1 MRSRR
6 VQLAVGVLVA
16 ALWMAP
22 TAFADATITSAG
34 PLTSV
39 SITSDLNCSVNHTG
53 DTAGEFFGDTACGT
67 FVRSGGNDYG
77 PADVPAGNAG
87 SPAYTPVSQTPVTG
101 SGTAGDPYK
110 IVTVVDLGTSNLR
123 LTETDTY
130 VVGSESYQTDVSIHN
145 SGGSSVDA
153 IIYRAADC
161 YLQDSDSGFGSVDA
175 ATGAVACVN
184 SVPDGAGGT
193 MPGTRIEQWY
203 PLSPGSSYYESD
215 FSAVW
220 AATVSG
226 SAFPNTC
233 DCATD
238 QDNGA
243 GLSWSVTIPAG
254 QSVTR
259 SNLITFSPL
268 GHQPLATTKAADSGS
283 VGQGGS
289 DGYTITIS
297 NPNTSSVSLDT
308 ITDTLPAGFS
318 YTNGSSTGATTS
330 NPSINAQTLT
340 WSGPINVPAASG
352 GAAGTVSLHFNV
364 TASTTAGDYFNNAG
378 GSATGFTVVP
388 TGDTAK
394 VTVTAPPETLT
405 VSKGGAGAGTVTSS
419 PAGISCGATCTHD
432 FAGGTM
438 VTLTPTPDSGS
449 AFTGWSGD
457 CTGTGG
463 CTVTMDQ
470 ARAVTANFGVARTLT
485 VSKSGNGSGGVTSSP
500 AGISCGAT
508 CSHDFADGTMV
519 TLTPAATTGS
529 TFAGWSGDCTGTGG
543 CTVTMSQAR
552 SVTATFNLV
561 PEQLTVSKSGSG
573 TGTVTSSPAWI
584 TCGATCSHSY
594 DFGTMVTLTPAADSG
609 SLFTGWTGACS
620 GTGGCT
626 VTMDQAR
633 SVTASFA
640 LNRTLSV
647 TRSGSGSGSVSS
659 SPAGISCGGT
669 CTGNFADGTVVTLT
683 PTPAT
688 GSAFAGWSG
697 DCTGTGACVV
707 TMDQARSVTATFNL
721 VPETLSIAKAGTGS
735 GSVSSSPAGVDCGG
749 SCSAQFDYGTSV
761 TLNQT
766 PSSGSTFGG
775 WSGACSGTGACTV
788 SMDQARSVTAT
799 FNATPP
805 PIGVGGPGS
814 VGSGLFCG
822 AQHRGKCIG
831 LPVKGIFDRPGN
843 ARWTFDAFNPTP
855 GHGIGRVKAA
865 AAKRVRLGVIKR
877 QITKAGTVT
886 VVFKMKKG
894 AKTNKLYRQVKKR
907 KLKNILVTLTFTDT
921 GGQTSTKTKTIKLK
935 R

>member
-1 MRSRR
+1 MRSRGL
-6 VQLAVGVLVA
+6 QFAISVLVA
-16 ALWMAP
+16 GLGLAP
-22 TAFADATITSAG
+22 SAFADATITSAG

-39 SITSDLNCSVNHTG
+39 GITSDLNCSVNHTG
-53 DTAGEFFGDTACGT
+53 DTSGEFFGDTACGT

-77 PADVPAGNAG
+77 PAGVPAGNAG
-87 SPAYTPVSQTPVTG
+87 NPAYTPVSQSAVTG
-101 SGTAGDPYK
+101 SGTGVDPYK
-110 IVTVVDLGTSNLR
+110 IVTVVDLGTSGLR

-145 SGGSSVDA
+145 GGGSSADA

-184 SVPDGAGGT
+184 SVSDGVGGT

-203 PLSPGSSYYESD
+203 PLSPGSSYYEAD
-215 FSAVW
+215 YFTVW
-220 AATVSG
+220 TATVSG
-226 SAFPNTC
+226 AAFPNTC

-243 GLSWSVTIPAG
+243 GLSWNVTIPAG

-268 GHQPLATTKAADSGS
+268 GHQPLATTKTADSGS

-318 YTNGSSTGATTS
+318 YTTGSSTGGTTS
-330 NPSINAQTLT
+330 NPAINGQTLT

-352 GAAGTVSLHFNV
+352 ATAGTVSLHFNV
-364 TASTTAGDYFNNAG
+364 TASSTAGDYFNNAG
-378 GSATGFTVVP
+378 GSATAFTVVP

-394 VTVTAPPETLT
+394 ITVTGPPETLT
-405 VSKGGAGAGTVTSS
+405 VSRTGAGTGTVTSS
-419 PAGISCGATCTHD
+419 PAGIDCGATCSHD
-432 FAGGTM
+432 FAGGTL

-449 AFTGWSGD
+449 VFTGWSGD

-470 ARAVTANFGVARTLT
+470 ARSVTASFALARTLT

-500 AGISCGAT
+500 AGIDCGAT
-508 CSHDFADGTMV
+508 CSHDFADATLV

-529 TFAGWSGDCTGTGG
+529 AFAGWSGDCTGTGGCTVTMSQARSVTATFTLVAEQLTVSKSGSGTGTVTSSPAGITCGATCSHSYDFGTMVTLTPAADSGSVFAGWSGDCTGTGG

-561 PEQLTVSKSGSG
+561 AEQLTVSKSGTG
-573 TGTVTSSPAWI
+573 TGTVTSSPAGI

-594 DFGTMVTLTPAADSG
+594 DSGTMVTLTPAADSG
-609 SLFTGWTGACS
+609 SVFAGWSGDCS
-620 GTGGCT
+620 GTGACT

-633 SVTASFA
+633 SVTAA
-640 LNRTLSV
+640 
-647 TRSGSGSGSVSS
+647 
-659 SPAGISCGGT
+659 
-669 CTGNFADGTVVTLT
+669 
-683 PTPAT
+683 
-688 GSAFAGWSG
+688 
-697 DCTGTGACVV
+697 
-707 TMDQARSVTATFNL
+707 
-721 VPETLSIAKAGTGS
+721 
-735 GSVSSSPAGVDCGG
+735 
-749 SCSAQFDYGTSV
+749 
-761 TLNQT
+761 
-766 PSSGSTFGG
+766 
-775 WSGACSGTGACTV
+775 
-788 SMDQARSVTAT
+788 

-814 VGSGLFCG
+814 VGLGLFCG
-822 AQHRGKCIG
+822 AQHRGKCVG
-831 LPVKGIFDRPGN
+831 LPIKGIFDRPGN
-843 ARWTFDAFNPTP
+843 ARWTLDAFNPTP
-855 GHGIGRVKAA
+855 GHSNGRAKAA
-865 AAKRVRLGVIKR
+865 AAKRIPLGVVKR

-886 VVFKMKKG
+886 VIFRMKKG
-894 AKTNKLYRQVKKR
+894 AKTNKLYRQVKKL
-907 KLKNILVTLTFTDT
+907 KLKNILVTLTFT
-921 GGQTSTKTKTIKLK
+921 GANGQTSTKTKIIKLK
-935 R
+935 G

>member
-1 MRSRR
+1 MRSRGL
-6 VQLAVGVLVA
+6 QFAISVLVA
-16 ALWMAP
+16 GLGLAP
-22 TAFADATITSAG
+22 SAFADATITSAG

-39 SITSDLNCSVNHTG
+39 GITSDLNCSVNHTG
-53 DTAGEFFGDTACGT
+53 DTSGEFFGDTACGT

-77 PADVPAGNAG
+77 PAGVPAGNAG
-87 SPAYTPVSQTPVTG
+87 NPAYTPVSQSAVTG
-101 SGTAGDPYK
+101 SGTGVDPYK
-110 IVTVVDLGTSNLR
+110 IVTVVDLGTSGLR

-145 SGGSSVDA
+145 GGGSSADA

-184 SVPDGAGGT
+184 SVSDGVGGT

-203 PLSPGSSYYESD
+203 PLSPGSSYYEAD
-215 FSAVW
+215 YFTVW
-220 AATVSG
+220 TATVSG
-226 SAFPNTC
+226 AAFPNTC

-243 GLSWSVTIPAG
+243 GLSWNVTIPAG

-268 GHQPLATTKAADSGS
+268 GHQPLATTKTADSGS

-318 YTNGSSTGATTS
+318 YTTGSSTGGTTS
-330 NPSINAQTLT
+330 NPAINGQTLT

-352 GAAGTVSLHFNV
+352 ATAGTVSLHFNV
-364 TASTTAGDYFNNAG
+364 TASSTAGDYFNNAG
-378 GSATGFTVVP
+378 GSATAFTVVP

-394 VTVTAPPETLT
+394 VTVTGPPETLT
-405 VSKGGAGAGTVTSS
+405 VSRTGAAGTVTSS
-419 PAGISCGATCTHD
+419 PAGIDCGATCSHD
-432 FAGGTM
+432 FAGGTL

-449 AFTGWSGD
+449 VFTGWSGD

-470 ARAVTANFGVARTLT
+470 ARSVTASFALARTLT

-500 AGISCGAT
+500 AGIDCGAT
-508 CSHDFADGTMV
+508 CSHDFADATLV

-529 TFAGWSGDCTGTGG
+529 AFAGWSGDCTGTGG

-552 SVTATFNLV
+552 SVTATFTLV
-561 PEQLTVSKSGSG
+561 AEQLTVSKSGSG
-573 TGTVTSSPAWI
+573 TGTVTSSPAGI

-609 SLFTGWTGACS
+609 S
-620 GTGGCT
+620 
-626 VTMDQAR
+626 V
-633 SVTASFA
+633 
-640 LNRTLSV
+640 
-647 TRSGSGSGSVSS
+647 
-659 SPAGISCGGT
+659 
-669 CTGNFADGTVVTLT
+669 
-683 PTPAT
+683 
-688 GSAFAGWSG
+688 FAGWSG
-697 DCTGTGACVV
+697 DCTGTGGCTV
-707 TMDQARSVTATFNL
+707 TMSQARSVTA
-721 VPETLSIAKAGTGS
+721 A
-735 GSVSSSPAGVDCGG
+735 
-749 SCSAQFDYGTSV
+749 
-761 TLNQT
+761 
-766 PSSGSTFGG
+766 
-775 WSGACSGTGACTV
+775 
-788 SMDQARSVTAT
+788 

-814 VGSGLFCG
+814 VGLGLFCG
-822 AQHRGKCIG
+822 AQHRGKCVG
-831 LPVKGIFDRPGN
+831 LPIKGIFDRPGN
-843 ARWTFDAFNPTP
+843 ARWTLDAFNPTP
-855 GHGIGRVKAA
+855 GHSNGRAKAA
-865 AAKRVRLGVIKR
+865 AAKRIPLGVVKR

-886 VVFKMKKG
+886 VIFRMKKG
-894 AKTNKLYRQVKKR
+894 AKTNKLYRQVKKL
-907 KLKNILVTLTFTDT
+907 KLKNILVTLTFT
-921 GGQTSTKTKTIKLK
+921 GANGQTSTKTKVIKLK
-935 R
+935 G